1 MKQIFLCL
9 CAFFGGCD
17 QSVTDDQILSS
28 MVSPVILI
36 GKNVDKGNYANIVS
50 VAVMDS
56 TGEIRT
62 FYNNKIAY
70 ALSSRQVGDT
80 IK

>member
-1 MKQIFLCL
+1 MKQILLCL

-17 QSVTDDQILSS
+17 KSVTDDQILSS

-36 GKNVDKGNYANIVS
+36 GKNPYEKWNGSIVT
-50 VAVMDS
+50 VLDS
-56 TGEIRT
+56 TGEIRS
-62 FYNNKIAY
+62 FYGTATAK
-70 ALSSRQVGDT
+70 ALSSRNVGDT

>member
-1 MKQIFLCL
+1 MNKIILCL

-17 QSVTDDQILSS
+17 KTVTDDQILSS

-36 GKNVDKGNYANIVS
+36 GKNNNSAYYNDCIATVL
-50 VAVMDS
+50 DS
-56 TGEIRT
+56 TGEIRSFHGSAT
-62 FYNNKIAY
+62 AI
-70 ALSSRQVGDT
+70 ALSSRNVGDT